1 MAGEDTRPPSWHGK
15 VSLSMSQ
22 ELSPLDQRVRAF
34 LISRARQ
41 ADPDRPFRAKT
52 EYQQVGRAIDPEEHY
67 WAWPRFRGLG
77 EVLGNVSV
85 FEHEHD
91 RPLLSALVV
100 QAGTLQAGD
109 GFYKGLLQKR
119 LGIQLPPDQE
129 RDFWREEIRKVV
141 TYWNAAP
148 GEEEPDTQARVLALI
163 TKIESDLKEVRALIA
178 AG

>member
-1 MAGEDTRPPSWHGK
+1 
-15 VSLSMSQ
+15 MSQ

-41 ADPDRPFRAKT
+41 ADPDRPSSAKT
-52 EYQQVGRAIDPEEHY
+52 EYQQVGKAIDPEEQY

-77 EVLGNVSV
+77 EVLGNISV

-91 RPLLSALVV
+91 RPLLSAIVV
-100 QAGTLQAGD
+100 QAGTHQAGD
-109 GFYKGLLQKR
+109 GFYKGLLHKR

-129 RDFWREEIRKVV
+129 RAFWREQLRKVV

-148 GEEEPDTQARVLALI
+148 DEEEPDTQARVLALI
-163 TKIESDLKEVRALIA
+163 TKIESDLKEVRALIT

>member
-1 MAGEDTRPPSWHGK
+1 
-15 VSLSMSQ
+15 MSQ
-22 ELSPLDQRVRAF
+22 ELSPVEQRVRAF

-41 ADPDRPFRAKT
+41 ADPDRPSGAKT
-52 EYQQVGRAIDPEEHY
+52 EYQQVGKAIDPQEQY

-100 QAGTLQAGD
+100 QAGTHQAGD

-119 LGIQLPPDQE
+119 LGIQLPADQE
-129 RDFWREEIRKVV
+129 RAFWREEVRKVV
-141 TYWNAAP
+141 AYWNAAP
-148 GEEEPDTQARVLALI
+148 GEEEPDTAARVLDLI
-163 TKIESDLKEVRALIA
+163 TKIEGDLKEVRALVT

>member
-1 MAGEDTRPPSWHGK
+1 
-15 VSLSMSQ
+15 MSQ
-22 ELSPLDQRVRAF
+22 ELSPIEQRVRAF

-41 ADPDRPFRAKT
+41 ADPDRLSSAKI
-52 EYQQVGRAIDPEEHY
+52 EYQQLGKAIDPQEHY

-77 EVLGNVSV
+77 DVLGNVSV

-100 QAGTLQAGD
+100 QAGTHQAGD
-109 GFYKGLLQKR
+109 GFFKGLLGKR
-119 LGIQLPPDQE
+119 LGIELPPDQA
-129 RDFWREEIRKVV
+129 RAFWREEIRKVV

-148 GEEEPDTQARVLALI
+148 GEEEPDTQAKALVLI
-163 TKIESDLKEVRALIA
+163 TRIESDLKEVRALIS

>member
-1 MAGEDTRPPSWHGK
+1 
-15 VSLSMSQ
+15 MSQ
-22 ELSPLDQRVRAF
+22 DLSPLDQRVRAF

-41 ADPDRPFRAKT
+41 ADPNRPSSAKT
-52 EYQQVGRAIDPEEHY
+52 EYQQVGKAIDPEEHY

-85 FEHEHD
+85 FEYEHD

-100 QAGTLQAGD
+100 QAGTHQAGD

-129 RDFWREEIRKVV
+129 RAFWREEVRKVV
-141 TYWNAAP
+141 KYWNAAP
-148 GEEEPDTQARVLALI
+148 GEEEPDTQAKVLALI
-163 TKIESDLKEVRALIA
+163 TNIESDLKEVRALIT

>member
-1 MAGEDTRPPSWHGK
+1 
-15 VSLSMSQ
+15 MSQ

-41 ADPDRPFRAKT
+41 ADPDRPSTAKT
-52 EYQQVGRAIDPEEHY
+52 EYQQVGKAIDPEERY

-85 FEHEHD
+85 YEHEHD

-100 QAGTLQAGD
+100 QAGTGHAGD

-119 LGIQLPPDQE
+119 LDIQLPPDQE
-129 RDFWREEIRKVV
+129 RAFWREQLRKVV
-141 TYWNAAP
+141 TYWNAASD
-148 GEEEPDTQARVLALI
+148 EEEPDTQARVLALI
-163 TKIESDLKEVRALIA
+163 TKIESDLKEVRALVA

>member
-1 MAGEDTRPPSWHGK
+1 LPVPYFSAS
-15 VSLSMSQ
+15 
-22 ELSPLDQRVRAF
+22 
-34 LISRARQ
+34 
-41 ADPDRPFRAKT
+41 AKI
-52 EYQQVGRAIDPEEHY
+52 EYQQLAKAVDPQEQY

-100 QAGTLQAGD
+100 QAETHQAGD
-109 GFYKGLLQKR
+109 GFYKGLLNKR

-129 RDFWREEIRKVV
+129 RAFWREEVRKVI

-148 GEEEPDTQARVLALI
+148 GEEEPDTQTKLLALI
-163 TKIESDLKEVRALIA
+163 TKIDSELKEVRALIA

>member
-1 MAGEDTRPPSWHGK
+1 
-15 VSLSMSQ
+15 MSQ
-22 ELSPLDQRVRAF
+22 ELSPNDRRVREF

-41 ADPDRPFRAKT
+41 ADPDRLSSAKI
-52 EYQQVGRAIDPEEHY
+52 EYQQLAKAIDPQEHY

-100 QAGTLQAGD
+100 QAGTHQAGD
-109 GFYKGLLQKR
+109 GFYKGLLRKR
-119 LGIQLPPDQE
+119 LGIELPADQE
-129 RDFWREEIRKVV
+129 RAFWREEIRKVV

-148 GEEEPDTQARVLALI
+148 GEEEPDTQAKVLALL
-163 TKIESDLKEVRALIA
+163 TKIESDLKEVRTLIA